1 VNDQDSSQQPRIIIA
16 GGGIAGLEAL
26 MAVRD
31 LAGARVAITLV
42 APDPDFVYKPLIV
55 EEPFTAQPAEQHAL
69 APIAQEFDARFIQR
83 GLAEVK
89 PGEHSARLSDDT
101 ILDYDKL
108 VLCIGARPRPA
119 FQDAVPLRTDGAV
132 LPIDSL
138 LRETESSESGVIA
151 FVIPPGRTWPL
162 PVYELALM
170 AQRRAREL
178 GVREVKFLIVTPEE
192 NPLIVFGRAASDA
205 VSSLLGARGIEIRT
219 GVRVKEAARGEL
231 LLAPDDE
238 RIAVGQ
244 MISLPLLEGPNL
256 QGIPADPEG
265 FIPIDN
271 HARVRGIEDVY
282 AAGDGTNFPIKHGGI
297 GTEEADAAAE
307 HIAAGVGAEID
318 PQPFRPVIRGK
329 LLTGDDS
336 LHMQHVAAGGGGEG
350 TASPDHLWWPPHKV
364 SGRYLSAWLGH
375 EGVLAEADSEPPP
388 RSIDV
393 EVALPKEWHEDPM
406 ALDPLNPMP

>member
-1 VNDQDSSQQPRIIIA
+1 VNDQDSSQQPHVIIA

-31 LAGARVAITLV
+31 LAGARVALTLV

-69 APIAQEFDARFIQR
+69 APVAEEFDARFIQQ
-83 GLAEVK
+83 GLAEVR
-89 PGEHSARLSDDT
+89 PGEHAARLSDGT
-101 ILDYDKL
+101 ALQYDKL
-108 VLCIGARPRPA
+108 VLCIGARARPA
-119 FQDAVPLRTDGAV
+119 FPDAVPLRTDGAV

-138 LRETESSESGVIA
+138 LRETESSEARVLA
-151 FVIPPGRTWPL
+151 FVIPAGRTWPL

-178 GVREVKFLIVTPEE
+178 GVRDVKFLVVTPEE
-192 NPLIVFGRAASDA
+192 SPLIVFGRTASNA
-205 VSSLLGARGIEIRT
+205 VGSLLAARGIKIRT
-219 GVRVKEAARGEL
+219 GVRVKEAASGEL
-231 LLAPDDE
+231 LLAPEDE

-244 MISLPLLEGPNL
+244 MISLPVLEGPNL
-256 QGIPADPEG
+256 PGIPVDAEG
-265 FIPIDN
+265 FIPIDD

-307 HIAAGVGAEID
+307 HIAAGVGSEID

-350 TASPDHLWWPPHKV
+350 TASPDYLWWPPHKV

-375 EGVLAEADSEPPP
+375 EGVHAESEPPP
-388 RSIDV
+388 HSIDV